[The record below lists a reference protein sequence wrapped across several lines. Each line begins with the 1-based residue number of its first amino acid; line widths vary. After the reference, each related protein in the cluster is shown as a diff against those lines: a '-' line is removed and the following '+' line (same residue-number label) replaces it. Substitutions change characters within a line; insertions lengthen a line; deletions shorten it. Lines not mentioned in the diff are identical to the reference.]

1 MTGNKSNKLKTTDV
15 QSYVLWQR
23 NDSPNRKSSLYEHF
37 QTLSGIKSDNL
48 IDIEEFKMAFGLSK
62 SNFFVE
68 RMFHIFDR
76 NGDGKITFRFLE
88 GLSVLCHKLKDRQ
101 TFCTMSLS
109 LCLKHDESYSHN
121 ILQFHLEF
129 TTLMKMVKSVEAN

>member
-15 QSYVLWQR
+15 QSYVLLAKKR
-23 NDSPNRKSSLYEHF
+23 FSESEIKSLHGHF
-37 QTLSGIKSDNL
+37 QTLSGIKKSDNL

-76 NGDGKITFRFLE
+76 NGDGKITFPEFLE
-88 GLSVLCHKLKDRQ
+88 GLSVLCHKAPRTDKL
-101 TFCTMSLS
+101 FCTMSLS
-109 LCLKHDESYSHN
+109 LCLKHR
-121 ILQFHLEF
+121 
-129 TTLMKMVKSVEAN
+129 